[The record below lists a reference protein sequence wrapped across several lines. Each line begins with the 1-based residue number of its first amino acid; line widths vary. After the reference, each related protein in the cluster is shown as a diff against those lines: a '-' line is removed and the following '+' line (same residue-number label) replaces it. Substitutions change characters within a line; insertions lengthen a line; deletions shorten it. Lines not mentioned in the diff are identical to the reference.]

1 MVDRFDRENSEQ
13 LTQTE
18 LNLLIENIKTNK
30 STLLAI
36 IKSNRQVKLSKDNKL
51 S

>member
-1 MVDRFDRENSEQ
+1 MVYHLDKENHKK

-18 LNLLIENIKTNK
+18 LNLLIENIKINK

-36 IKSNRQVKLSKDNKL
+36 VKRNRQVKLSKDNK
-51 S
+51 